1 MAEGIKVDAEHFI
14 NLLDLEERKEKEVD
28 TFYGSTLFRYFR
40 YKNKP
45 CLPEDEPWYCP
56 LRTRPVPAVLH
67 FFCLSFFRWM
77 TRVLMSTK

>member
-1 MAEGIKVDAEHFI
+1 MMAEGIKVDAEHFV

-56 LRTRPVPAVLH
+56 NSTSPSRAP
-67 FFCLSFFRWM
+67 LSVFLWM